1 MIQSVDITV
10 DRRVARDVTV
20 SGSYLFSHGRR
31 LPAFRDINLNPANS
45 EVRYVLDGQTL
56 GTFPLYRGRRP
67 VTTAS
72 RIIVLEPRV
81 ETVYHA
87 LVLGTNKRF
96 SEGILL
102 GASYT
107 LSKAEDDQQN
117 SATFFG
123 GNQPYDSLNLDL
135 VDGRSTSDLDRRHK
149 FSANFVLQPA
159 QLWGIGL
166 SGVLL
171 LESGLPISQTI
182 SGSLSAAVGATNSSS
197 TNGSGGAFF
206 APWVG
211 RNTDRYPG
219 RATLDLRLSKRFS
232 VGRGTE
238 AEVLWDMFNLF
249 NRVNVTTAS
258 NIAFNVAS
266 SAYDAAANLA
276 TVTLTR
282 NAGYLVPTS
291 SSNTFSGSRDMQ
303 LGLRLLW

>member
-1 MIQSVDITV
+1 
-10 DRRVARDVTV
+10 
-20 SGSYLFSHGRR
+20 
-31 LPAFRDINLNPANS
+31 
-45 EVRYVLDGQTL
+45 
-56 GTFPLYRGRRP
+56 
-67 VTTAS
+67 
-72 RIIVLEPRV
+72 
-81 ETVYHA
+81 
-87 LVLGTNKRF
+87 
-96 SEGILL
+96 L
-102 GASYT
+102 GATYT

-159 QLWGIGL
+159 QLWGIGV
-166 SGVLL
+166 SGVLV

-219 RATLDLRLSKRFS
+219 RATLDLRLSKRFA

-258 NIAFNVAS
+258 NIAFNVAG
-266 SAYDAAANLA
+266 SAYDAAANIA